1 MQTEQL
7 ASQEKQQ
14 QATIQAE
21 AEKSDKLI
29 QKDITV
35 AEIRA
40 AGYGAQVDL
49 NENKMS
55 DYEDSMKEI
64 RQSEQYQQQTD
75 LQREKQTNENI
86 RGNQKI
92 EIEREKL
99 QVQRDIADKQLQIA
113 KENKNK
119 FDNKRNDDKKK

>member
-14 QATIQAE
+14 QASIQAE

-99 QVQRDIADKQLQIA
+99 QVQKDIADKQLQIA

-119 FDNKRNDDKKK
+119 FDNKKNDDKKK